1 LTRIAELLAD
11 APDRLAGASDSPS
24 LDAEIL
30 LAQVLGLSR
39 TALRARGDETVDDNA
54 LRRFR
59 SMLDRRAAGEPVA
72 YLTGRRG
79 FWSLDLE
86 VDPAV
91 LVPRPE
97 TELLV
102 VVALELLRGIV
113 APCILDLGTGSGAIA
128 IALGVELPSASI
140 LAVDASGHALEV
152 ARRNAAAAGA
162 ANVDF
167 QHGDWFEPAGNRR
180 FDAIVANP
188 PYLAETDPH
197 LPALAR
203 EPAAAL
209 VAGPTGLEALAE
221 IIALAPRY
229 LHPGGL
235 LMVEHGCEQGPAVR
249 SLCVQAG
256 LVGVATRTDLA
267 GLERATLA
275 RRPAKAGV
283 SG

>member
-1 LTRIAELLAD
+1 MTRIAELLAD

-39 TALRARGDETVDDNA
+39 AALRARGDETVDDNA

-72 YLTGRRG
+72 YLIGRRG

-86 VDPAV
+86 VGPAV

-102 VVALELLRGIV
+102 EVALELLSGIV

-140 LAVDASGHALEV
+140 LAVDASGPALEV

-162 ANVDF
+162 ANVEF
-167 QHGDWFEPAGNRR
+167 RHGNWYEPAGNQC
-180 FDAIVANP
+180 FDAVVANP
-188 PYLAETDPH
+188 PYLADSDPH
-197 LPALAR
+197 LPVLAR

-221 IIALAPRY
+221 IITLAPRY

-235 LMVEHGCEQGPAVR
+235 LMVEHGCEQGAAVR
-249 SLCVQAG
+249 GLCAQAR

-275 RRPAKAGV
+275 RRPAKTGV